1 MDEAL
6 TGLIGRVSVAIAP
19 GHTGEVMLPVRGSTE
34 PYSAITEQEADT
46 IPENARVVVIDQV
59 GNRTVVVSAC

>member
-1 MDEAL
+1 MDDMV
-6 TGLIGRVSVAIAP
+6 TGLVGRVSVAITP

-34 PYSAITEQEADT
+34 PYSAITEGESET

-59 GNRTVVVSAC
+59 GNRTVVVSKC